1 MLAAVYLRQS
11 LDRTGLGAAVDR
23 QRQECLHLVEQRGWT
38 PVEYV
43 DNDKSASSGKRRPAY
58 ERLLLDLRDGAVQAV
73 TAWHPDRIARRPDD
87 LERLIAAVE
96 QTKAK
101 VATVQAGEYDLNT
114 PSGRAVARTVV
125 AWARAEVEHK
135 GERQKASNVQ
145 AAQQGRPPSGPR
157 AFGYE
162 KDGIGVREAEA
173 ADLREAYSMIL
184 NGGTLRAIA
193 RAWNDAG
200 HLTTHG
206 NPWRGSQVRRVL
218 QSPRYAGKRG
228 RLGETVGDG
237 QWPALVEEDTWRAV
251 QRLLS
256 DADRRTTPDTTR
268 RYLLSGLARCG
279 VCGAHMDTGRTQH
292 GVRTLKCSASRHL
305 TRAAEPIED
314 LVERL
319 VVRTLAEPDLADLC
333 VTRPNVDVPALRD
346 ETTAV
351 RVRLDE
357 AAALYGAGTI
367 TGGQLTTTTA
377 VLRERLERLEGA
389 LADATRGHPL
399 APYAAAEDPVERW
412 HQAGLDERRAVVDTL
427 IGVRILS
434 PGRGARTFDPSTV
447 DIIWRTR

>member
-1 MLAAVYLRQS
+1 
-11 LDRTGLGAAVDR
+11 
-23 QRQECLHLVEQRGWT
+23 
-38 PVEYV
+38 VEYV
-43 DNDKSASSGKRRPAY
+43 DNDVSASSGKRRPEY
-58 ERLLLDLRDGAVQAV
+58 ERLLLDVRDGAVHAV

-87 LERLIAAVE
+87 LERLISAVE

-135 GERQKASNVQ
+135 GERQKVSNVQ
-145 AAQQGRPPSGPR
+145 SAQQGRPPSGPR

-162 KDGIGVREAEA
+162 KNGLEVRESEA
-173 ADLREAYSMIL
+173 ADLREGYSTIL
-184 NGGTLRAIA
+184 NGGTLRAVA

-200 HLTTHG
+200 HVTSHG

-228 RLGETVGDG
+228 RLGEIVADG
-237 QWPALVEEDTWRAV
+237 QWPALVDEDTWRAV
-251 QRLLS
+251 QHVLS
-256 DADRRTTPDTTR
+256 DETRRTTPDTSR

-305 TRAAEPIED
+305 TRAAEPIEQ
-314 LVERL
+314 LVEKL

-333 VTRPNVDVPALRD
+333 ITRPDVDVAALRD
-346 ETTAV
+346 EAAAV

-367 TGGQLTTTTA
+367 TGAQLTTSTA
-377 VLRERLERLEGA
+377 VLRGRLAGLEA
-389 LADATRGHPL
+389 DLADATRGHPL
-399 APYAAAEDPVERW
+399 APYAAAQDPVERW

-427 IGVRILS
+427 VTIRVLS
-434 PGRGARTFDPSTV
+434 PGRGARRFDPTTV
-447 DIIWRTR
+447 DIKWRKC